1 MQVID
6 RGIIF
11 NAIIAPVRRK
21 YSVASGLLKL
31 NDGTLLCV
39 FNTGPTKFSP
49 TDQIV
54 LMSSQ
59 DMGEIWVIRYDIFST
74 KFNQTIGAFHDA
86 KIIELSPGHLLLSLF
101 WVDRS
106 DSSWPMRDAEYWQDM
121 QQWPLGMAYYVAI

>member
-1 MQVID
+1 MRVID

-11 NAIIAPVRRK
+11 NPILAPLRRT

-49 TDQIV
+49 NDQIV

-59 DMGEIWVIRYDIFST
+59 DMGDLWVIRYDTFST
-74 KFNQTIGAFHDA
+74 KFN
-86 KIIELSPGHLLLSLF
+86 
-101 WVDRS
+101 
-106 DSSWPMRDAEYWQDM
+106 
-121 QQWPLGMAYYVAI
+121 

>member
-59 DMGEIWVIRYDIFST
+59 DMGEIWVSHYDIFST
-74 KFNQTIGAFHDA
+74 KFNQTIGAFHDG
-86 KIIELSPGHLLLSLF
+86 KIIELLPGHLLLSLF

-106 DSSWPMRDAEYWQDM
+106 DSSWPMRDA
-121 QQWPLGMAYYVAI
+121 